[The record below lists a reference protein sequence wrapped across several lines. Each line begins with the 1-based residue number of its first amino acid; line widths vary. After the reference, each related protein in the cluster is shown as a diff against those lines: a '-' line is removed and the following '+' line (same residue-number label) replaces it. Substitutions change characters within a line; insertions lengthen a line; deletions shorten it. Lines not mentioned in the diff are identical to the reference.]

1 MNANRIMGGGP
12 AFQKGIADKPKMK
25 TTQILKRLW
34 KYLYHFKWFL
44 FLALFMTL
52 TSNILALTGP
62 KLSGMAVDA
71 IHGKGNVEFPK
82 VFFYCGMMLACYGI
96 SALFEWLLS
105 RTLIRL
111 SQKIVQQMRSDVFR
125 HLMTLPV
132 SFFDQ
137 HQTGDIISHIS
148 YDIDTINTSM
158 SQDLVQTCSSTIV
171 IFGSLIMMLRIN
183 PLLVL
188 VFAFT
193 VPLSFFLTSHLAGLA
208 RPVFSRRSAKMG
220 ELNGYTEESISGHKT
235 VKAYHQEDTMNAR
248 FQLKNTDACNAYYQ
262 ADYVSAPMGPAVNFM
277 NNLSLS
283 LISVSGALLY
293 LFGGRFTLTLG
304 ELSSFVLYS
313 RKFSGPINELANV
326 ISELQSSLAAA
337 ERVFV
342 LLDTRPEPE
351 DASDAKELHVH
362 EGAVA
367 MEHIHFGY
375 QPEKPIIHDLSLKA
389 AGGSLTAIVGPTGA
403 GKTTLINLLMRF
415 YDTDKGTI
423 RVSGVPVRDMTRESL
438 RNNYGMVLQETWL
451 RSGTIRDNIV
461 MGKPDA
467 TDEEVIAAAK
477 ASHAHSFIKRLPQGY
492 DTVMAED
499 GGNLSQG
506 QKQLLC
512 ITRVMLCLPPMLI
525 LDEAT
530 SSIDTR
536 TEIKIQKAFAKMM
549 EGRTSF
555 IVAHR
560 LSTIQ
565 EADIILV
572 MKDGH
577 IIEQGRHEELLAQ
590 KGFYANLYESQFVN
604 TSSQA

>member
-25 TTQILKRLW
+25 TSQILKRLW

-105 RTLIRL
+105 RTLIHL

-193 VPLSFFLTSHLAGLA
+193 VPLSFFLTSRLAGLA

-262 ADYVSAPMGPAVNFM
+262 ADYASAPMGPTVNFM

-304 ELSSFVLYS
+304 ELSSFDS
-313 RKFSGPINELANV
+313 
-326 ISELQSSLAAA
+326 
-337 ERVFV
+337 VFQEIF
-342 LLDTRPEPE
+342 RP
-351 DASDAKELHVH
+351 D
-362 EGAVA
+362 
-367 MEHIHFGY
+367 
-375 QPEKPIIHDLSLKA
+375 Q
-389 AGGSLTAIVGPTGA
+389 
-403 GKTTLINLLMRF
+403 
-415 YDTDKGTI
+415 
-423 RVSGVPVRDMTRESL
+423 
-438 RNNYGMVLQETWL
+438 
-451 RSGTIRDNIV
+451 
-461 MGKPDA
+461 
-467 TDEEVIAAAK
+467 
-477 ASHAHSFIKRLPQGY
+477 
-492 DTVMAED
+492 
-499 GGNLSQG
+499 
-506 QKQLLC
+506 
-512 ITRVMLCLPPMLI
+512 
-525 LDEAT
+525 
-530 SSIDTR
+530 
-536 TEIKIQKAFAKMM
+536 
-549 EGRTSF
+549 
-555 IVAHR
+555 
-560 LSTIQ
+560 
-565 EADIILV
+565 
-572 MKDGH
+572 
-577 IIEQGRHEELLAQ
+577 
-590 KGFYANLYESQFVN
+590 
-604 TSSQA
+604 

>member
-12 AFQKGIADKPKMK
+12 AFQKGIADKPNMK

-105 RTLIRL
+105 RTLNRL

-262 ADYVSAPMGPAVNFM
+262 ADYTSAPMGPAVNFM

-293 LFGGRFTLTLG
+293 LFGGRFSLTLG

-351 DASDAKELHVH
+351 DAADAKELHIH

-415 YDTDKGTI
+415 YDPQSGSISIDGTPIRQVTRKSLRLAYAMVLQDTWLFTGTI
-423 RVSGVPVRDMTRESL
+423 RENIR
-438 RNNYGMVLQETWL
+438 YGRL
-451 RSGTIRDNIV
+451 
-461 MGKPDA
+461 DA
-467 TDEEVIAAAK
+467 TDAEVEQAAK
-477 ASHAHSFIKRLPQGY
+477 MASAHSFIMRLENGY
-492 DTVMAED
+492 DTMIEGD
-499 GGNLSQG
+499 GANLSQG
-506 QKQLLC
+506 QRQLLN
-512 ITRVMLCLPPMLI
+512 IARAAISKAPVLI

-530 SSIDTR
+530 SSVDTR
-536 TEIKIQKAFAKMM
+536 TERHIEHGMDRLMAD
-549 EGRTSF
+549 RTTLV
-555 IVAHR
+555 IAHR
-560 LSTIQ
+560 LSTVRNANAIMVL
-565 EADIILV
+565 EN
-572 MKDGH
+572 GE
-577 IIEQGRHEELLAQ
+577 IIERGDHDQLLEQ
-590 KGFYANLYESQFVN
+590 KGRYYELYTGKKQL
-604 TSSQA
+604 A

>member
-415 YDTDKGTI
+415 YDPQSGSISIDGTSIRQVTRKSLRLAYAMVLQDTWLFTGTI
-423 RVSGVPVRDMTRESL
+423 RE
-438 RNNYGMVLQETWL
+438 NIAYGCPE
-451 RSGTIRDNIV
+451 
-461 MGKPDA
+461 A
-467 TDEEVIAAAK
+467 TLEQVEEAAK
-477 ASHAHSFIKRLPQGY
+477 AAHIHEFISSLPQGY
-492 DTVMAED
+492 DTLLTEA
-499 GGNLSQG
+499 GINISQG
-506 QKQLLC
+506 QKQLMT
-512 ITRVMLCLPPMLI
+512 IARAMLLNAQMLI

-530 SSIDTR
+530 SNVDTR
-536 TEIKIQKAFAKMM
+536 TEIQIQSAMRRLMAGKTCFV
-549 EGRTSF
+549 
-555 IVAHR
+555 IAHR

-565 EADIILV
+565 NADRILV
-572 MKDGH
+572 VKDGD
-577 IIEQGRHEELLAQ
+577 IIEQGTHKELL
-590 KGFYANLYESQFVN
+590 KKNGFYAKLFYSQF
-604 TSSQA
+604 A